1 MIIGITGSS
10 GAGKSTVAEIL
21 ENQYHAKTIMA
32 DKIAKTLSK
41 KGSHY
46 LNEIVENFGTCILQS
61 NGELN
66 RKKLANLIYHNVEK
80 RNTLNSCTLKYI
92 VQEIKEEIQNLKR
105 ENTYQLIALD
115 APLLFEAN
123 LDQLEVQFYVL

>member
-10 GAGKSTVAEIL
+10 GAGKSTVAKIL
-21 ENQYHAKTIMA
+21 EQKYNAKVIMA

-41 KGSHY
+41 KGSNY
-46 LNEIVENFGTCILQS
+46 WKEIIKNFGTSILQS

-66 RKKLANLIYHNVEK
+66 RKKLAHLIYHNVEK

-92 VQEIKEEIQNLKR
+92 VQEIKQEIQKLKQQDASR
-105 ENTYQLIALD
+105 TYCTRCTFII
-115 APLLFEAN
+115 
-123 LDQLEVQFYVL
+123 